1 VNAALHLIGDLTQ
14 RSGKLP
20 TRIAGRLRAQL
31 SFSQIEEIMA
41 EGIHPYLQNVRKE
54 CAEIHSAIHDIYFD
68 YSIESE
74 LAS

>member
-1 VNAALHLIGDLTQ
+1 
-14 RSGKLP
+14 
-20 TRIAGRLRAQL
+20 
-31 SFSQIEEIMA
+31 MA